1 MDLNKD
7 YLKPSYQKKYGL
19 NVAFLLTCMFCGNFK
34 DDIFDREFAYI
45 LHMANIIDFNAL
57 RSKYPNLNN
66 DDLLREIF
74 FISRNEKSFKLEDLR
89 AITGLNSKDTF
100 RDRFEG
106 YLKALKLDKR
116 RAFTLEETY
125 KLLDFW
131 NPEFK
136 GDSMQAFLKKELA
149 DMYTSGDSDLL
160 AELLIDNKVVS
171 KEEYKSKDKF
181 SPKVYNKLEEL
192 TNTEIYGSEK
202 GHHSFC
208 FYMFIVSRIKLLQ
221 HN

>member
-34 DDIFDREFAYI
+34 EDVFDRGFAYI

-100 RDRFEG
+100 RDRFGG
-106 YLKALKLDKR
+106 YLKDLKLDKR

-125 KLLDFW
+125 KLLSFW
-131 NPEFK
+131 NPEFN
-136 GDSMQAFLKKELA
+136 GDSMQAFLKHELA

-171 KEEYKSKDKF
+171 EDEYKSKDKF

-192 TNTEIYGSEK
+192 TNTEIYDSEK

-208 FYMFIVSRIKLLQ
+208 FYMFIIKRIKFPS
-221 HN
+221 